1 MKRESLI
8 VIETACPW
16 KVLPREAWKI
26 QLDLVRR
33 VVIKNRL
40 SAVRQ
45 VASVDLSVM
54 QGVARATTVVL
65 YWLDLGVLEIAL
77 AEQSAE
83 FPCRPG
89 LLAFSLVSGTAVE
102 AIQSHHENFS

>member
-8 VIETACPW
+8 VIETAYPW

-54 QGVARATTVVL
+54 QGVALATTAVL
-65 YWLDLGVLEIAL
+65 HWLDLEVLEVAL
-77 AEQSAE
+77 AERSAE
-83 FPCRPG
+83 FPCRPR
-89 LLAFSLVSGTAVE
+89 LLAFRE
-102 AIQSHHENFS
+102 AIR

>member
-33 VVIKNRL
+33 VVIKQRL

-45 VASVDLSVM
+45 VAGVDLSVM
-54 QGVARATTVVL
+54 EGVTRAPTVVL
-65 YWLDLGVLEIAL
+65 DWLDLEVLEVAL
-77 AEQSAE
+77 AERPAE
-83 FPCRPG
+83 F
-89 LLAFSLVSGTAVE
+89 L
-102 AIQSHHENFS
+102 